1 MRPIGDGTDALEANT
16 DVDRSPRV
24 IAETSISVKTV
35 GVEVQHVSRR
45 DQALHICF
53 EFLLNQS
60 TTQFD
65 FLFTEEDMVGQ
76 KKMHWTT

>member
-16 DVDRSPRV
+16 DMDRSPRV

-35 GVEVQHVSRR
+35 EVGAQHVSRR

-60 TTQFD
+60 TTPFD
-65 FLFTEEDMVGQ
+65 FFFTEEDMVGRN
-76 KKMHWTT
+76 KMH